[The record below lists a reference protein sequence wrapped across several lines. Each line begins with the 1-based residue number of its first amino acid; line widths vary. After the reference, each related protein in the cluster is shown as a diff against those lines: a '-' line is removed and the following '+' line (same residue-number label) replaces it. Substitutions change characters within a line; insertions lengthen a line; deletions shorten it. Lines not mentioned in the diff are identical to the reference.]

1 MPIPRKAYIAAALA
15 TVAWASLPG
24 LASAQRAG
32 GGADD
37 ARPRPTTRAE
47 SPAARAESRPS
58 FSGVWASE
66 AWSTDEWPLEP
77 PFNAAGRAAQEEW
90 AANRDD
96 DPSYRC
102 IIPLGRIISAPL
114 PFEVL
119 QQEDRVTLL
128 YEYDHQVR
136 RVFLDG
142 RSHPDSYPT
151 LMGHSIGRFEG
162 DTLVVETAN
171 LEPGLL
177 RPQGMPYSGETR
189 LTERLT
195 LLDDG
200 ARMQVDIVIDDP
212 TYYREPWGVTKYY
225 GRIDEDIKDYE
236 CFIREHLPPA
246 E

>member
-1 MPIPRKAYIAAALA
+1 MPMPRTAVAAALIA
-15 TVAWASLPG
+15 AVGCAGALHSVSAQDQEAA
-24 LASAQRAG
+24 ASAG
-32 GGADD
+32 
-37 ARPRPTTRAE
+37 
-47 SPAARAESRPS
+47 SPAQTLPD
-58 FSGVWASE
+58 FSGVWSPQ

-77 PFNAAGRAAQEEW
+77 PYSDAGRKAQEQW

-102 IIPLGRIISAPL
+102 VIPLGRIISAPL
-114 PFEVL
+114 PFEIL
-119 QQEDRVTLL
+119 RSKDRLTLL

-142 RSHPDSYPT
+142 RGHPDSYPT

-177 RPQGMPYSGETR
+177 RPQGMPYSGELR

-195 LLDDG
+195 LLDGGD
-200 ARMQVDIVIDDP
+200 RLRVDIEIDDP
-212 TYYREPWGVTKYY
+212 TYYIEPWSVTKYY
-225 GRIDEDIKDYE
+225 GRTDEDIKDYE
-236 CFIREHLPPA
+236 CYIREHLPASDGP
-246 E
+246 EGESE

>member
-1 MPIPRKAYIAAALA
+1 MRRTVPIAAALA
-15 TVAWASLPG
+15 AVAGASLPQ
-24 LASAQRAG
+24 LASAQRA
-32 GGADD
+32 AEPQD
-37 ARPRPTTRAE
+37 ARTA
-47 SPAARAESRPS
+47 SAARSEVHSL
-58 FSGVWASE
+58 SGVWGPA

-77 PFNAAGRAAQEEW
+77 PFNDAGRAAQEEW

-114 PFEVL
+114 PFEIL
-119 QQEDRVTLL
+119 QQDDRVTLL

-142 RSHPDSYPT
+142 RGHPDSYPT
-151 LMGHSIGRFEG
+151 LMGHSIGRLEG
-162 DTLVVETAN
+162 DTLVIETAN

-189 LTERLT
+189 LTERVT
-195 LLDDG
+195 LLEDG
-200 ARMQVDIVIDDP
+200 ERLQVDIVIDDP
-212 TYYREPWGVTKYY
+212 TYYRESWGVTKYY
-225 GRIDEDIKDYE
+225 DRVDDEIKDYE